1 MIVQHD
7 DEHRVAFPA
16 LSARPR
22 GPKSA
27 SHVHS
32 KPHLN
37 LEQRKPKIQNVYLQ
51 SSRSRTPSLRNSRMG
66 SRPTTPTTSV
76 AANVAFRPQMQRS
89 NSLTGPSSA
98 GLPMSLSWTAVGP
111 VPKSAKRWARTAHL
125 HEVKSPVPSS
135 ATAEGSSSNRSAK
148 LKIDTEGAGQDEKE
162 NRGILLSS
170 AKPAASIKGKA
181 TSLDDEVDAERDVY
195 MDERPS
201 RPFSRPL
208 RLGQSNGHLPPPI
221 LVTPDN
227 HAQTGAVDQVQQSNG
242 ARIIRRWNTTSS
254 SPSSPGVDGDDENLW
269 VDTDTSADGGNSSD
283 IDVDFGFG

>member
-1 MIVQHD
+1 
-7 DEHRVAFPA
+7 
-16 LSARPR
+16 
-22 GPKSA
+22 
-27 SHVHS
+27 
-32 KPHLN
+32 
-37 LEQRKPKIQNVYLQ
+37 
-51 SSRSRTPSLRNSRMG
+51 MG

-98 GLPMSLSWTAVGP
+98 GLPMSLSWTGVGP

-148 LKIDTEGAGQDEKE
+148 LKKDTDGTEEDEKE
-162 NRGILLSS
+162 NCGVSS
-170 AKPAASIKGKA
+170 SLAKSAASTKDKA
-181 TSLDDEVDAERDVY
+181 TSLDDEGDAERDVFL
-195 MDERPS
+195 DERPN

-227 HAQTGAVDQVQQSNG
+227 RTQTGAVDQVQQSNG
-242 ARIIRRWNTTSS
+242 ARLVRRWNNTSS

-269 VDTDTSADGGNSSD
+269 VDTDTSVDGGNSSD